1 MPTTPRD
8 VLTQALQLPPVER
21 AELVEE
27 ILASFEFPDRQQIDA
42 AWADEA
48 EARIDAYDRG
58 EVEGIPVQEV
68 FQRLKQQANE

>member
-8 VLTQALQLPPVER
+8 ILTQALQLPPVER

-58 EVEGIPVQEV
+58 EVEGFPAQET
-68 FQRLKQQANE
+68 FRRLNSAAHA